1 MALALQPSPQVA
13 LLRREAEQAR
23 AEALLALA
31 GEFSSCNCFL
41 EVQAG
46 AGGTESHDW
55 TQMLLRMYTR
65 WAEARGFSGECFMGL
80 GSEGH

>member
-1 MALALQPSPQVA
+1 MALMRQVG

-31 GEFSSCNCFL
+31 GDFSSSNCFL
-41 EVQAG
+41 ELQAG

-65 WAEARGFSGECFMGL
+65 WAGERGFFGGCSCWIVECLSCF
-80 GSEGH
+80 